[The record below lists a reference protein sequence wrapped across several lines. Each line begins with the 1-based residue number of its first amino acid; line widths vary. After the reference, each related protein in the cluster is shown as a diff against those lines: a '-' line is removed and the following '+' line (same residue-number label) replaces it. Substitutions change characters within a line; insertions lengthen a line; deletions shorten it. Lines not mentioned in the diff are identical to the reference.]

1 MSASGQSET
10 DRDMKPGKAP
20 LLLPPPSA
28 RLPHAIAAEVGGV
41 TAIDPET
48 QTVALSIR
56 TADGKHL
63 LLLSVANAEFLAGAM
78 IDVLEPV

>member
-10 DRDMKPGKAP
+10 DRAMKPGKAP

-41 TAIDPET
+41 TVPGLF
-48 QTVALSIR
+48 LSCVVHAPFFAP
-56 TADGKHL
+56 TW
-63 LLLSVANAEFLAGAM
+63 SVNASQISWSTL
-78 IDVLEPV
+78 